1 MGIKLSGLIYT
12 LILFPLF
19 GAVVIFLMPKKRFE
33 LFQPLAIFL
42 SIIPFSVCL
51 YLFSNENSKGSYQQF
66 DSINWISSYGIKISL
81 GFSGMSHLLLSL
93 TSILVLLSFLS
104 VTENYS
110 KSKGFIGSIL
120 VLHFAGNGVFLS
132 GDLLSLF
139 IFFEAILIPMYFL
152 MGIWG
157 GDNRRYATIKFIIY
171 TVFGSIFIFIGTV
184 YTGVIS
190 YSQTGTLALDYV
202 TLSNLNFTPQQ
213 SKALFLLFTFGFLVK
228 VPLFPL
234 HTWLPDAHVEAPT
247 AGSILLAGV
256 LLKVGAFGILRV
268 SIPFFTEGFLEYR
281 DIIATLSVIGIIYGA
296 VVAIAQIDIKKLIAY
311 SSISHMGFVM
321 LGISSGNLLSLEGA
335 IIQMVNH
342 GLTSGALFM
351 LVGFVYE
358 RRHTRRISDF
368 GGLKIT
374 MPKYAAIFLFT
385 SFASIGLPGLNGFV
399 GEFMILMGSF
409 GTYKLLSA
417 ISAFGVVLAAIYMLW
432 AYQRMFTGEI
442 NNEENENLHDLDTR
456 ELVSVIPLLVLML
469 FIGVYPAFIESYVLN
484 DAQIIT
490 NVVELFSGGLN

>member
-1 MGIKLSGLIYT
+1 LSGLIYT
-12 LILFPLF
+12 LILFPLI
-19 GAVVIFLMPKKRFE
+19 GALIIFSMPKNRSE

-42 SIIPFSVCL
+42 SIIPFSICL
-51 YLFSNENSKGSYQQF
+51 YLFSNDNSKSSYQEF
-66 DSINWISSYGIKISL
+66 ESINWISSYGIKISL

-104 VTENYS
+104 VTEKYS
-110 KSKGFIGSIL
+110 RSKGFVASIL
-120 VLHFAGNGVFLS
+120 VLHFAVNGVFLS

-157 GDNRRYATIKFIIY
+157 GENRRYATIKFIIY

-184 YTGVIS
+184 YAGVIS
-190 YSQTGTLALDYV
+190 YSQTGILALDFV
-202 TLSNLNFTPQQ
+202 TLSNISFTSEQ

-256 LLKVGAFGILRV
+256 LLKVGAYGILRV
-268 SIPFFTEGFLEYR
+268 SIPFFTEGYIEYR
-281 DIIATLSVIGIIYGA
+281 YIIAILSVVGIIYGA

-321 LGISSGNLLSLEGA
+321 LGITAGNLLSLEGA

-351 LVGFVYE
+351 LVGFLYE

-368 GGLKIT
+368 GGVKIT

-409 GTYKLLSA
+409 STYKFLSA
-417 ISAFGVVLAAIYMLW
+417 IAAFGVVLAAIYMLW
-432 AYQRMFTGEI
+432 AYQRIFTGEI
-442 NNEENENLHDLDTR
+442 SIEENSNLVDLDSR
-456 ELVSVIPLLVLML
+456 EMLAVIPLLVLML
-469 FIGVYPAFIESYVLN
+469 FIGIYPSFIEGFILN
-484 DAQIIT
+484 DAETISD
-490 NVVELFSGGLN
+490 VVKLFSGGLN

>member
-1 MGIKLSGLIYT
+1 
-12 LILFPLF
+12 
-19 GAVVIFLMPKKRFE
+19 
-33 LFQPLAIFL
+33 
-42 SIIPFSVCL
+42 
-51 YLFSNENSKGSYQQF
+51 
-66 DSINWISSYGIKISL
+66 
-81 GFSGMSHLLLSL
+81 MSHLLLSL

-104 VTENYS
+104 VTEKYS
-110 KSKGFIGSIL
+110 RSKGFVASIL
-120 VLHFAGNGVFLS
+120 VLHFAVNGVFLS

-157 GDNRRYATIKFIIY
+157 GENRRYATIKFIIY

-184 YTGVIS
+184 YAGVIS
-190 YSQTGTLALDYV
+190 YSQTGILALDFV
-202 TLSNLNFTPQQ
+202 TLSNISFTSEQ

-256 LLKVGAFGILRV
+256 LLKVGAYGILRV
-268 SIPFFTEGFLEYR
+268 SIPFFTEGYIEYR
-281 DIIATLSVIGIIYGA
+281 YIIAILSVVGIIYGA

-321 LGISSGNLLSLEGA
+321 LGITAGNLLSLEGA

-351 LVGFVYE
+351 LVGFLYE
-358 RRHTRRISDF
+358 RRHTKRISDF
-368 GGLKIT
+368 GGVKIT

-399 GEFMILMGSF
+399 GEFMILM
-409 GTYKLLSA
+409 
-417 ISAFGVVLAAIYMLW
+417 
-432 AYQRMFTGEI
+432 
-442 NNEENENLHDLDTR
+442 
-456 ELVSVIPLLVLML
+456 
-469 FIGVYPAFIESYVLN
+469 
-484 DAQIIT
+484 
-490 NVVELFSGGLN
+490 

>member
-1 MGIKLSGLIYT
+1 MVIKLSGLIYT

-19 GAVVIFLMPKKRFE
+19 GAMVIFLMPKKRFE

-51 YLFSNENSKGSYQQF
+51 YLFSNENGKGSYQQF

-110 KSKGFIGSIL
+110 KSKGFMGSIL
-120 VLHFAGNGVFLS
+120 VLHFAVNGVFLS

-202 TLSNLNFTPQQ
+202 TLSNLNFTSQQ

-281 DIIATLSVIGIIYGA
+281 DIIAILSVIGIIYGA

-469 FIGVYPAFIESYVLN
+469 FIGVYPSFIESYVLN

>member
-1 MGIKLSGLIYT
+1 
-12 LILFPLF
+12 
-19 GAVVIFLMPKKRFE
+19 
-33 LFQPLAIFL
+33 
-42 SIIPFSVCL
+42 
-51 YLFSNENSKGSYQQF
+51 
-66 DSINWISSYGIKISL
+66 
-81 GFSGMSHLLLSL
+81 MSHLLLSL

-104 VTENYS
+104 VTEKYS
-110 KSKGFIGSIL
+110 RSKGFVSSIL
-120 VLHFAGNGVFLS
+120 VLHFAVNGVFLS

-157 GDNRRYATIKFIIY
+157 GENRRYATIKFIIY

-184 YTGVIS
+184 YAGVIS
-190 YSQTGTLALDYV
+190 YSQTGILALDFV
-202 TLSNLNFTPQQ
+202 TLSNISFTSEQ

-247 AGSILLAGV
+247 AGSILLSGV
-256 LLKVGAFGILRV
+256 LLKVVAYGILRV
-268 SIPFFTEGFLEYR
+268 SIPFFTEGYIEYR
-281 DIIATLSVIGIIYGA
+281 YIIAVLSVVGIIYGA

-321 LGISSGNLLSLEGA
+321 LGITAGNLLSLEGA

-351 LVGFVYE
+351 LVGFLYE

-368 GGLKIT
+368 GGVKIT

-409 GTYKLLSA
+409 STYKFLSA
-417 ISAFGVVLAAIYMLW
+417 IAAFGVVLAAIYMLW
-432 AYQRMFTGEI
+432 AYQRIFTGEI
-442 NNEENENLHDLDTR
+442 SIEENSNLVDLDSR
-456 ELVSVIPLLVLML
+456 EMLAVIPLLVLML
-469 FIGVYPAFIESYVLN
+469 FIGVYPSFIEGFILN
-484 DAQIIT
+484 DAETISD
-490 NVVELFSGGLN
+490 VVKLFSGGLN

>member
-1 MGIKLSGLIYT
+1 
-12 LILFPLF
+12 
-19 GAVVIFLMPKKRFE
+19 MPKNRSE

-42 SIIPFSVCL
+42 SVIPFSICL
-51 YLFSNENSKGSYQQF
+51 YLFSNDNSKSSYQEF
-66 DSINWISSYGIKISL
+66 ESINWISSYGIKISL

-93 TSILVLLSFLS
+93 TSVLVLLSFLS
-104 VTENYS
+104 VTEKYS
-110 KSKGFIGSIL
+110 RSKGFVASIL
-120 VLHFAGNGVFLS
+120 VLHFAVNGVFLS

-190 YSQTGTLALDYV
+190 YSQTGILALDFV
-202 TLSNLNFTPQQ
+202 TLSNISFTLEQ

-256 LLKVGAFGILRV
+256 LLKVGAYGILRV
-268 SIPFFTEGFLEYR
+268 SIPFFTEGYIEYR
-281 DIIATLSVIGIIYGA
+281 FIIAVLSVVGIIYGA

-321 LGISSGNLLSLEGA
+321 LGITAGNLLSLEGA

-351 LVGFVYE
+351 LVGFLYE

-368 GGLKIT
+368 GGVKIT

-409 GTYKLLSA
+409 GTYKILSA
-417 ISAFGVVLAAIYMLW
+417 IAAFGVVLAAIYMLW
-432 AYQRMFTGEI
+432 AYQRIFTGEI
-442 NNEENENLHDLDTR
+442 NIQENSNLVDLDSR
-456 ELVSVIPLLVLML
+456 ELLSVVPLLVLML
-469 FIGVYPAFIESYVLN
+469 LIGIYPSFIEGFVLN
-484 DAQIIT
+484 DAQTISD
-490 NVVELFSGGLN
+490 VVKLFSGGLN

>member
-1 MGIKLSGLIYT
+1 
-12 LILFPLF
+12 
-19 GAVVIFLMPKKRFE
+19 
-33 LFQPLAIFL
+33 
-42 SIIPFSVCL
+42 
-51 YLFSNENSKGSYQQF
+51 
-66 DSINWISSYGIKISL
+66 
-81 GFSGMSHLLLSL
+81 MSHLLLSL

-104 VTENYS
+104 VTEKYS
-110 KSKGFIGSIL
+110 RSKGFVASIL
-120 VLHFAGNGVFLS
+120 VLHFAVNGVFLS

-157 GDNRRYATIKFIIY
+157 GENRRYATIKFIIY

-184 YTGVIS
+184 YVGVIS
-190 YSQTGTLALDYV
+190 YSQTGILALDFV
-202 TLSNLNFTPQQ
+202 TLSNISFTSEQ

-256 LLKVGAFGILRV
+256 LLKVGAYGILRV
-268 SIPFFTEGFLEYR
+268 SIPFFTEGYIEYR
-281 DIIATLSVIGIIYGA
+281 YIIAVLSVVGIIYGA

-311 SSISHMGFVM
+311 SSISHMGFVL
-321 LGISSGNLLSLEGA
+321 LGITAGNLLSLEGA

-351 LVGFVYE
+351 LVGFLYE

-368 GGLKIT
+368 GGVKIT

-409 GTYKLLSA
+409 STYKFLSA
-417 ISAFGVVLAAIYMLW
+417 IAAFGVVLAAIYMLW
-432 AYQRMFTGEI
+432 AYQRIFTGEI
-442 NNEENENLHDLDTR
+442 SIEENSNLVDLDSR
-456 ELVSVIPLLVLML
+456 EMLAVIPLLVLML
-469 FIGVYPAFIESYVLN
+469 FIGIYPSFIEGFVLN
-484 DAQIIT
+484 DAETISD
-490 NVVELFSGGLN
+490 VVKLFSGGLN

>member
-1 MGIKLSGLIYT
+1 
-12 LILFPLF
+12 
-19 GAVVIFLMPKKRFE
+19 
-33 LFQPLAIFL
+33 
-42 SIIPFSVCL
+42 
-51 YLFSNENSKGSYQQF
+51 
-66 DSINWISSYGIKISL
+66 
-81 GFSGMSHLLLSL
+81 MSHLLLSL

-104 VTENYS
+104 VTEKYS
-110 KSKGFIGSIL
+110 RSKGFVASIL
-120 VLHFAGNGVFLS
+120 VLHFAVNGVFLS

-157 GDNRRYATIKFIIY
+157 GENRRYATIKFIIY

-184 YTGVIS
+184 YVGVIS
-190 YSQTGTLALDYV
+190 YSQTGILALDFV
-202 TLSNLNFTPQQ
+202 TLSNISFTSEQ

-256 LLKVGAFGILRV
+256 LLKVGAYGILRV
-268 SIPFFTEGFLEYR
+268 SIPFFTEGYIEYR
-281 DIIATLSVIGIIYGA
+281 YIIAVLSVVGIIYGA

-321 LGISSGNLLSLEGA
+321 LGITAGNLLSLEGA

-351 LVGFVYE
+351 LVGFLYE

-368 GGLKIT
+368 GGVKIT

-409 GTYKLLSA
+409 STYKFLSA
-417 ISAFGVVLAAIYMLW
+417 IAAIGVVLAAIYMLW
-432 AYQRMFTGEI
+432 AYQRIFTGEI
-442 NNEENENLHDLDTR
+442 SIEENSNLVDLDSR
-456 ELVSVIPLLVLML
+456 EMLAVIPLLVLML
-469 FIGVYPAFIESYVLN
+469 FIGIYPSFIEGFVLN
-484 DAQIIT
+484 DAETISD
-490 NVVELFSGGLN
+490 VVKLFSGGLN

>member
-1 MGIKLSGLIYT
+1 
-12 LILFPLF
+12 
-19 GAVVIFLMPKKRFE
+19 
-33 LFQPLAIFL
+33 
-42 SIIPFSVCL
+42 
-51 YLFSNENSKGSYQQF
+51 
-66 DSINWISSYGIKISL
+66 
-81 GFSGMSHLLLSL
+81 MSHLLLSL

-104 VTENYS
+104 VTEKYS
-110 KSKGFIGSIL
+110 RSKGFVASIL
-120 VLHFAGNGVFLS
+120 VLHFAVNGVFLS

-157 GDNRRYATIKFIIY
+157 GENRRYATIKFIIY

-184 YTGVIS
+184 YVGVIS
-190 YSQTGTLALDYV
+190 YSQTGILALDFV
-202 TLSNLNFTPQQ
+202 TLSNISFTSEQ

-256 LLKVGAFGILRV
+256 LLKVGAYGILRV
-268 SIPFFTEGFLEYR
+268 SIPFFTEGYIEYR
-281 DIIATLSVIGIIYGA
+281 YIIAVLSVVGIIYGA

-321 LGISSGNLLSLEGA
+321 LGITAGNLLSLEGA

-351 LVGFVYE
+351 LVGFLYE

-368 GGLKIT
+368 GGVKIT

-409 GTYKLLSA
+409 STYKFLSA
-417 ISAFGVVLAAIYMLW
+417 IAAFGVVLAAIYMLW
-432 AYQRMFTGEI
+432 AYQRIFTGEI
-442 NNEENENLHDLDTR
+442 SIEENSNLVDLDSR
-456 ELVSVIPLLVLML
+456 EMLAVIPLLVLML
-469 FIGVYPAFIESYVLN
+469 FIGIYPSFIEGFILN
-484 DAQIIT
+484 DAETISD
-490 NVVELFSGGLN
+490 VVKLFSGGLN

>member
-120 VLHFAGNGVFLS
+120 VLHFAVNGVFLS

-213 SKALFLLFTFGFLVK
+213 SKALFLLFTLGF
-228 VPLFPL
+228 
-234 HTWLPDAHVEAPT
+234 
-247 AGSILLAGV
+247 
-256 LLKVGAFGILRV
+256 
-268 SIPFFTEGFLEYR
+268 
-281 DIIATLSVIGIIYGA
+281 
-296 VVAIAQIDIKKLIAY
+296 
-311 SSISHMGFVM
+311 
-321 LGISSGNLLSLEGA
+321 
-335 IIQMVNH
+335 
-342 GLTSGALFM
+342 
-351 LVGFVYE
+351 
-358 RRHTRRISDF
+358 
-368 GGLKIT
+368 
-374 MPKYAAIFLFT
+374 
-385 SFASIGLPGLNGFV
+385 
-399 GEFMILMGSF
+399 
-409 GTYKLLSA
+409 
-417 ISAFGVVLAAIYMLW
+417 
-432 AYQRMFTGEI
+432 
-442 NNEENENLHDLDTR
+442 
-456 ELVSVIPLLVLML
+456 
-469 FIGVYPAFIESYVLN
+469 
-484 DAQIIT
+484 
-490 NVVELFSGGLN
+490 

>member
-1 MGIKLSGLIYT
+1 MSGLIYT
-12 LILFPLF
+12 LILFPLV
-19 GAVVIFLMPKKRFE
+19 GALIIFSMPKNRSE

-42 SIIPFSVCL
+42 SIIPFSICL
-51 YLFSNENSKGSYQQF
+51 YLFSNDNSKSSYQEF
-66 DSINWISSYGIKISL
+66 ESINWISSYGIKISL

-104 VTENYS
+104 VTEKYS
-110 KSKGFIGSIL
+110 RSKGFVASIL
-120 VLHFAGNGVFLS
+120 VLHFAVNGVFLS

-157 GDNRRYATIKFIIY
+157 GENRRYATIKFIIY

-184 YTGVIS
+184 YAGVIS
-190 YSQTGTLALDYV
+190 YSQTGILALDFV
-202 TLSNLNFTPQQ
+202 TLSNISLTSEQ

-256 LLKVGAFGILRV
+256 LLKVGAYGILRV
-268 SIPFFTEGFLEYR
+268 SIPFFTEGYIEYR
-281 DIIATLSVIGIIYGA
+281 YIIAVLSVVGIIYGA

-321 LGISSGNLLSLEGA
+321 LGITAGNLLSLEGA

-351 LVGFVYE
+351 LVGFLYE

-368 GGLKIT
+368 GGVKIT

-409 GTYKLLSA
+409 STYKFLSA
-417 ISAFGVVLAAIYMLW
+417 IAAFGVVLAAIYMLW
-432 AYQRMFTGEI
+432 AYQRIFTGEI
-442 NNEENENLHDLDTR
+442 SIEENSNLVDLDSR
-456 ELVSVIPLLVLML
+456 EMLAVIPLLVLML
-469 FIGVYPAFIESYVLN
+469 FIGIYPSFIEGFVLN
-484 DAQIIT
+484 DAETISD
-490 NVVELFSGGLN
+490 VVKLFSGGLN

>member
-1 MGIKLSGLIYT
+1 MSGLIYT
-12 LILFPLF
+12 LILFPLI
-19 GAVVIFLMPKKRFE
+19 GALIIFSMPKNRSE

-42 SIIPFSVCL
+42 SIIPFSICL
-51 YLFSNENSKGSYQQF
+51 YLFSNDNSKSSYQEF
-66 DSINWISSYGIKISL
+66 ESINWISSYGIKISL

-104 VTENYS
+104 VTEKYS
-110 KSKGFIGSIL
+110 RSKGFVASIL
-120 VLHFAGNGVFLS
+120 VLHFAVNGVFLS

-157 GDNRRYATIKFIIY
+157 GENRRYATIKFIIY

-184 YTGVIS
+184 YAGVIS
-190 YSQTGTLALDYV
+190 YSQTGILALDFV
-202 TLSNLNFTPQQ
+202 TLSNISFTSEQ

-256 LLKVGAFGILRV
+256 LLKVGAYGILRV
-268 SIPFFTEGFLEYR
+268 SIPFFTEGYIEYR
-281 DIIATLSVIGIIYGA
+281 YIIAILSVVGIIYGA

-321 LGISSGNLLSLEGA
+321 LGITAGNLLSLEGA

-351 LVGFVYE
+351 LVGFLYE

-368 GGLKIT
+368 GGVKIT

-409 GTYKLLSA
+409 STYKFLSA
-417 ISAFGVVLAAIYMLW
+417 IAAFGVVLAAIYMLW
-432 AYQRMFTGEI
+432 AYQRIFTGEI
-442 NNEENENLHDLDTR
+442 SIEENSNLVDLDSR
-456 ELVSVIPLLVLML
+456 EMLAVIPLLVLML
-469 FIGVYPAFIESYVLN
+469 FIGIYPSFIEGFILN
-484 DAQIIT
+484 DAETISD
-490 NVVELFSGGLN
+490 VVKLFSGGLN

>member
-1 MGIKLSGLIYT
+1 
-12 LILFPLF
+12 
-19 GAVVIFLMPKKRFE
+19 
-33 LFQPLAIFL
+33 
-42 SIIPFSVCL
+42 
-51 YLFSNENSKGSYQQF
+51 
-66 DSINWISSYGIKISL
+66 
-81 GFSGMSHLLLSL
+81 MSHLLLSL

-104 VTENYS
+104 VTEKYS
-110 KSKGFIGSIL
+110 RSKGFVASIL
-120 VLHFAGNGVFLS
+120 VLHFAVNGVFLS

-157 GDNRRYATIKFIIY
+157 GENRRYATIKFIIY

-184 YTGVIS
+184 YAGVIS
-190 YSQTGTLALDYV
+190 YSQTGILALDFV
-202 TLSNLNFTPQQ
+202 TLSNISFTSEQ

-228 VPLFPL
+228 VPLFQL

-256 LLKVGAFGILRV
+256 LLKVGAYGILRV
-268 SIPFFTEGFLEYR
+268 SIPFFTEGYIEYR
-281 DIIATLSVIGIIYGA
+281 YIIAVLSVVGIIYGA

-321 LGISSGNLLSLEGA
+321 LGITAGNLLSLEGA

-351 LVGFVYE
+351 LVGFLYE

-368 GGLKIT
+368 GGVKIT

-409 GTYKLLSA
+409 STYKFLSA
-417 ISAFGVVLAAIYMLW
+417 IAAFGVVLAAIYMLW
-432 AYQRMFTGEI
+432 AYQRIFTGEI
-442 NNEENENLHDLDTR
+442 SIEENSNLVDLDSR
-456 ELVSVIPLLVLML
+456 EMLAVIPLLVLML
-469 FIGVYPAFIESYVLN
+469 FIGIYPSFIEGFILN
-484 DAQIIT
+484 DTETISD
-490 NVVELFSGGLN
+490 VVKLFSGGLN